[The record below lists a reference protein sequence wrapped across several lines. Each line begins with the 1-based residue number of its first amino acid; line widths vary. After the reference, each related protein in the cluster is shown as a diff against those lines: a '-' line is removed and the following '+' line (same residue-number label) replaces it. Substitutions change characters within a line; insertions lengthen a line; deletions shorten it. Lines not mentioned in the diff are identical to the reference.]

1 MHRSLRVA
9 IPALVLAI
17 IALAPSPGSAEERS
31 GLQELAV
38 STGYGFSDR
47 SDIQVVP
54 LYARFAWLFPDVIDE
69 PLASANL
76 NLKWFLEP
84 WIAGVTASKQNAIE
98 FGITPIGLKLEY
110 DAGQQVVP
118 FLIAGTGV
126 MYTGL
131 GGYQLSGP
139 FEFASFGGAGINLFL
154 TQELA
159 LSFSW
164 RWRHISNA
172 GIEDPNRGLDTQFVL
187 IGLESY
193 PGR

>member
-1 MHRSLRVA
+1 MPRSLRTAVA
-9 IPALVLAI
+9 ALVLAT
-17 IALAPSPGSAEERS
+17 IALAPDPGTAGERS

-47 SDIQVVP
+47 GNVQVVP

-69 PLASANL
+69 PLARHDL

-84 WIAGVTASKQNAIE
+84 WIAGVTNHQNAIE
-98 FGITPIGLKLEY
+98 VGITPIGLKFEY

-118 FLIAGTGV
+118 FLIAGTGA

-131 GGYQLSGP
+131 QGLELGGP

-154 TQELA
+154 TDQLA

-172 GIEDPNRGLDTQFVL
+172 GIKEPNRGLDTQFIL

>member
-1 MHRSLRVA
+1 MPRSLRTA
-9 IPALVLAI
+9 IAALALAI
-17 IALAPSPGSAEERS
+17 IALAPEPGIAGERS
-31 GLQELAV
+31 GLQELSV

-47 SDIQVVP
+47 GNVQVVP

-69 PLASANL
+69 PLARHDL

-84 WIAGVTASKQNAIE
+84 WIAGVTNHQNAIE
-98 FGITPIGLKLEY
+98 VGITPIGLKFEY

-118 FLIAGTGV
+118 FLIAGTGA

-131 GGYQLSGP
+131 QGLELGGP

-154 TQELA
+154 TDQLA

-172 GIEDPNRGLDTQFVL
+172 GIKEPNRGLDTQFIL